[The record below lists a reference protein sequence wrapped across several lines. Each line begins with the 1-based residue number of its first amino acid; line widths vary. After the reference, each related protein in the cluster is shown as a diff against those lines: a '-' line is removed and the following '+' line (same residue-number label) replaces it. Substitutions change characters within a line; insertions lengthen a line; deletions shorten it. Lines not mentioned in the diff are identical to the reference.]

1 MLGAVAHRET
11 TEVAASGKGLKHNE
25 TKMVD
30 AIIQDNPSEFVNAFK
45 NDMAVR
51 VSQKLDDE
59 RTQVAKNIVNDEPK
73 EE

>member
-1 MLGAVAHRET
+1 M
-11 TEVAASGKGLKHNE
+11 
-25 TKMVD
+25 
-30 AIIQDNPSEFVNAFK
+30 QDNPSELVNAFK

-59 RTQVAKNIVNDEPK
+59 RKQVASEIVSDEPK

>member
-1 MLGAVAHRET
+1 M
-11 TEVAASGKGLKHNE
+11 KHNE

-30 AIIQDNPSEFVNAFK
+30 AIMQDNPSEFVNAFK